1 VIARSGGVFQ
11 YVFGQLAVGDVAFL
25 AFIAG
30 VVLLWRERVSQG
42 GSNVTFGQLG
52 ILLVLPFA
60 VGAGASIARIYP
72 YGGTRHSA
80 FLIMFAVA
88 GVSFLVAKLV
98 KQRIGRGIALAI
110 LVVAVCN
117 AFGRPHRPYMLR
129 EDQSRV
135 QMIRAMGFVRSQI
148 PQSDL
153 IFVDY
158 QTRLLL
164 GYYLC
169 PQQPVS
175 FSASVGSLEEF
186 QCSGYRVVAA
196 GPEQY
201 IFSAESFL
209 PKWDE
214 LLRSFPLRS
223 GQAVWVIQAGWEVY
237 LSRELHSR
245 LPEFRELDPQ
255 SFGKNITIF
264 RLTVGQPMPVIA
276 AQSN

>member
-1 VIARSGGVFQ
+1 
-11 YVFGQLAVGDVAFL
+11 
-25 AFIAG
+25 
-30 VVLLWRERVSQG
+30 
-42 GSNVTFGQLG
+42 
-52 ILLVLPFA
+52 
-60 VGAGASIARIYP
+60 
-72 YGGTRHSA
+72 
-80 FLIMFAVA
+80 
-88 GVSFLVAKLV
+88 
-98 KQRIGRGIALAI
+98 
-110 LVVAVCN
+110 
-117 AFGRPHRPYMLR
+117 MLR

-186 QCSGYRVVAA
+186 QCNGYRVVAA

-209 PKWDE
+209 PRWDE

-237 LSRELHSR
+237 LARELHSR